1 MMGVVYM
8 ETIAL
13 LGFVL
18 NPILAIVF
26 CINLVAV
33 MKKVKREE
41 ETQRNTFWMSVT
53 SAFIVF
59 SLLIIL
65 SA

>member
-1 MMGVVYM
+1 M